1 MATLLFLGASISQL
15 PAIRYAREAG
25 HRIVAVDGDPNAVAF
40 ALAEI
45 SEAVDFT
52 DVARVAEIGA
62 REGAQ
67 GVLAVCTDR
76 AVVPA
81 AAVAEAL
88 GLPGIGVDVA
98 RVMTNKAAMR
108 ASLDAAN
115 VRQPPYAIVSKAN
128 DIAKLGGSVP
138 FPAVLKPTDS
148 GGQRGV
154 FLVDSPEEAER
165 MLAETLALSRSGT
178 AILEEYVSGVELNGL
193 LVVRGGNP
201 TLLTLSDRLRP
212 RGLGFGVGWIHSF
225 PSSLPAGTLAEAQEV
240 AFAAVEA
247 LGLEDGIAF
256 PQLIVSS
263 SGVQVVEVAARIAA
277 GQMADLVDYGTGIS
291 LFAIAIAQALGEPVD
306 DDLVTPAFVRPLVI
320 RFLTARPGVLPVGTV
335 TAIEGLDRVRAAPG
349 VLEANLYFDVGATI
363 GPLQVDADRRGYV
376 IATAG
381 TAAAALQLADEASN
395 ELEVRTSEQR
405 VGRNRS
411 ERKTPM
417 PSRRLQLVAAL
428 LLVLLAVCLVVLTED
443 ARIDRA
449 LVIELFRF

>member
-1 MATLLFLGASISQL
+1 
-15 PAIRYAREAG
+15 
-25 HRIVAVDGDPNAVAF
+25 
-40 ALAEI
+40 
-45 SEAVDFT
+45 
-52 DVARVAEIGA
+52 
-62 REGAQ
+62 
-67 GVLAVCTDR
+67 
-76 AVVPA
+76 
-81 AAVAEAL
+81 
-88 GLPGIGVDVA
+88 
-98 RVMTNKAAMR
+98 MTNKAAMR
-108 ASLDAAN
+108 AGLAAAN
-115 VRQPPYAIVSKAN
+115 VRQPPYAIVSQPN
-128 DIAKLGGSVP
+128 DIANLGGSVP

-154 FLVDSPEEAER
+154 FLVDGPEEAER

-225 PSSLPAGTLAEAQEV
+225 PSSFPAGTLAEAQEV

-277 GQMADLVDYGTGIS
+277 GQMADLVHYGTGIS

-335 TAIEGLDRVRAAPG
+335 KAIEGLDRVRAAPG
-349 VLEANLYFDVGATI
+349 VLEANLYFDVGTTI

-381 TAAAALQLADEASN
+381 TAAAALQLADEASK
-395 ELEVRTSEQR
+395 ELEVRTSEQQ
-405 VGRNRS
+405 VGPNSS

-417 PSRRLQLVAAL
+417 LSRRLQLVAAF
-428 LLVLLAVCLVVLTED
+428 LLVLLAVCVVVLTED
-443 ARIDRA
+443 ARIDHA